1 MIRKQQNYYSNLNRY
16 GIELAEDNRDNQID
30 NDYIEDEPL
39 TIDLKILGIDLITEV
54 PLDIVGVY
62 SFASQGL
69 CKKEGANFGI
79 MEPINLVVNVN
90 TRGKQKTISFES

>member
-1 MIRKQQNYYSNLNRY
+1 M
-16 GIELAEDNRDNQID
+16 ID

-39 TIDLKILGIDLITEV
+39 TIDLKINGIEKITLV

-62 SFASQGL
+62 SFASEGL
-69 CKKEGANFGI
+69 CKKEGTDFDVV
-79 MEPINLVVNVN
+79 ESINLVVNVN